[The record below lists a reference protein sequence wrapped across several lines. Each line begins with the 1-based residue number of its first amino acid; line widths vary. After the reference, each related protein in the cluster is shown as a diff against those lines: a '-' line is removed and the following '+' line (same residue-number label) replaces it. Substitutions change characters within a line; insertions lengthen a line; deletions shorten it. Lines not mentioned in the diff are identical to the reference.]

1 MHPEKGAT
9 KNTLYVIRNASTSIR
24 INQLFDLLK
33 LLILR
38 QNLVLSD
45 VDKNI

>member
-9 KNTLYVIRNASTSIR
+9 KNTLYVIGNTLTSIR

-45 VDKNI
+45 VEKNI